1 MKVYR
6 LIQRKTKVFDVE
18 GTESLAELIYENIE
32 NVLKVDNASFI
43 INEVDLPQLKRVF
56 EDDFADINDYVNISE
71 IELIG
76 C

>member
-32 NVLKVDNASFI
+32 NVLKVDNVSFI